1 MGEPDEEVAM
11 LLQGKNAIVYGGAG
25 SIGGACSRAFAREGA
40 TVHLAGR
47 TAETLEAVAEEIRAA
62 GGKAEPA
69 VVDALDEA
77 QVDEHAARVAED
89 AGSIDI
95 SMNVIT
101 HPHKHGTPLWELTP
115 DEYMAPVEV
124 AARTTFITAKA
135 AVRRMVEQGSG
146 VILAFGGPGD
156 RSGPER
162 DYYLGG
168 TQTAFDAIE
177 TLRRQLSIEAGPH
190 GVRFVTLSS
199 GGVGETLGEDNQDI
213 VDLIEGQSLLGR
225 TATLEEIG
233 MCAAFAASDHARGMT
248 AATLNV
254 SSGALID

>member
-1 MGEPDEEVAM
+1 M
-11 LLQGKNAIVYGGAG
+11 LLEGKNAVVYGAAG
-25 SIGGACSRAFAREGA
+25 SIGGAVSRAFAREGA

-47 TAETLEAVAEEIRAA
+47 TRETLDAVAEAIRED
-62 GGKAEPA
+62 GGHAEVA
-69 VVDALDEA
+69 VLDALDEA
-77 QVDEHAARVAED
+77 QVEDHAGRVDSES
-89 AGSIDI
+89 GSLDI

-101 HPHKHGTPLWELTP
+101 HPHTHGTPLWEM
-115 DEYMAPVEV
+115 DVDDYMAPVEV
-124 AARTTFITAKA
+124 AARTTFITARA
-135 AVRRMVEQGSG
+135 ATKRMIPRRSG

-177 TLRRQLSIEAGPH
+177 TFRRQLSVEAGRH

-199 GGVGETLGEDNQDI
+199 GGVGETLGDDNQDI
-213 VDLIEGQSLLGR
+213 IDLIEGQSLLGR
-225 TATLEEIG
+225 TASLAEIG
-233 MCAAFAASDHARGMT
+233 ACAAFAASDHAKGMT